1 MEKPL
6 IYIFDDLPTAD
17 RVRDELLRCGFDRTG
32 VELTAREDE
41 AGPVQGNFTVGDAPS
56 AKGGTDYKDT
66 YANPTQR
73 GTCML
78 TITPVDPTQ
87 AEYAIKLLARYG
99 INEGP
104 AVQQR
109 RLGDTDGSAGQT
121 P

>member
-6 IYIFDDLPTAD
+6 IYVFDDLTTAD
-17 RVRDELLRCGFDRTG
+17 RVREELLSCGFDRSA
-32 VELTAREDE
+32 VELTVREDE
-41 AGPVQGNFTVGDAPS
+41 AGPVQGNFTVGDDPTV
-56 AKGGTDYKDT
+56 KGGTDYEDT

-73 GTCML
+73 GTCLL

-87 AEYAIKLLARYG
+87 TEYAIKLLARYG
-99 INEGP
+99 ISEAA

-109 RLGDTDGSAGQT
+109 RLGDTNGAAGQT